1 MVRFAVGCVVALVA
15 SATIGCVAAV
25 PGDGCDPM
33 VAIAG
38 TDGTDVLECPGPE
51 SQISVWGAMVF
62 NEQKVTHERFREL
75 FDLAAGP
82 MVDVQRLAL
91 LGRDLNNGSTYVDP
105 AATNPRPYT
114 VMASVDWTGAGSS
127 GRPCNRVSP
136 ATVEPHLDADD
147 VVTARVA
154 WTERVGENR
163 YSYCV
168 EPFLR
173 VDSVTDANG
182 DPVPM
187 LSVIP

>member
-1 MVRFAVGCVVALVA
+1 
-15 SATIGCVAAV
+15 
-25 PGDGCDPM
+25 M

-38 TDGTDVLECPGPE
+38 TDGTHVLECPGPE
-51 SQISVWGAMVF
+51 SQIPVWGAMVF

-75 FDLAAGP
+75 LDLAAGP

-105 AATNPRPYT
+105 TATNPRPYT
-114 VMASVDWTGAGSS
+114 VRASVDWTGAGSN

-136 ATVEPHLDADD
+136 ATVEPRLDADD
-147 VVTARVA
+147 VVTARVT
-154 WTERVGENR
+154 WTERVGGNR

-187 LSVIP
+187 LSVIS